1 MTGIARVL
9 QRVASRSGLPQV
21 LARILILILILVVIA
36 PIAAAVESRTTVTLG
51 VLSFRPKPETMARWQ
66 ATADYLS
73 ARTGYSF
80 SLAALTYPE
89 LEAAISQRRIDF
101 VLTNPAHYVLMT
113 RRNGL
118 SSPLA
123 TLVNL
128 ENGQPITQFGGVIAT
143 RAGRH
148 DLARL
153 ADLKGKVVAT
163 PDTGSFGGYQT
174 QAYELAQ
181 AGLPVADNIRLLI
194 TGMPH
199 DTALHAMLEGRADA
213 AFVRTGLIESMI
225 QDGRVEASQIA
236 VLNRLHA
243 TGFPF
248 LHSTRLYPEW
258 PIAAM
263 PQTDAQL
270 GRAVSQALFALS
282 ADHPASRQGQYQ
294 GWAIPA
300 DYEPVRTLMQSLR
313 LPPFDAAPAF
323 TLRDIIDKHGVVISL
338 ASAAGSAIVVLLFM
352 LAARQKQLRIQEQ
365 RLSEER
371 RQLLAALGEGV
382 YGVDRE
388 GRGTFFNPAALALLG
403 YQEDELLGQDQH
415 QLSHHHF
422 PNGELYDKEGCPIFL
437 TLRDGQVRR
446 CEEWFFRKDGSG
458 FPVEVTVAPINR
470 ESILIGA
477 VVVFH
482 DISQRLAAQARD
494 RLLVSALEA
503 VPNGIVITDPQ
514 ARIEWVNPAFETLT
528 GYDHLEA
535 AGRRPAELVKSGLQD
550 QAFYA
555 LMWKTI
561 LAGQTWR
568 GEVINKK
575 RDGSHYHE
583 ELIIAPVLDASGE
596 LRHFVGIKQDISER
610 KRLEAE
616 LRQQAST
623 DALTGLANRR
633 HFLALLEQEAARQ
646 KRFDEPTAAL
656 LMFDLDHFKQI
667 NDNYGHAAGDA
678 VLRRFAVLLQASLR
692 KTDRAGRLGG
702 EEFAILLIG
711 ADSQGALDFAERLR
725 QEVAADAVAFE
736 TKTLRVTVSVGLTRL
751 SVSEVS
757 ADTALARADAAL
769 YQAKANGRNR
779 VESA

>member
-1 MTGIARVL
+1 MTGIERVM
-9 QRVASRSGLPQV
+9 QRVATRSNLQWV
-21 LARILILILILVVIA
+21 LARILILILVLIA
-36 PIAAAVESRTTVTLG
+36 PIAAAVESRSTVTLG
-51 VLSFRPKPETMARWQ
+51 VLSFRPKPETQARWQ

-73 ARTGYSF
+73 ASTGRTF
-80 SLAALTYPE
+80 RLAALTYPE
-89 LEAAISQRRIDF
+89 LEAAISQRSIDF

-128 ENGQPITQFGGVIAT
+128 ENGQPITQFGGVIAI

-163 PDTGSFGGYQT
+163 PDTGSFGGYQS

-181 AGLPVADNIRLLI
+181 AGFPVADTIRLLV

-213 AFVRTGLIESMI
+213 AFVRTGLIESLV

-236 VLNRLHA
+236 ILNRLQA

-300 DYEPVRTLMQSLR
+300 DYEPVRAMMQSLR
-313 LPPFDAAPAF
+313 LPPFDVAPTF
-323 TLRDIIDKHGVVISL
+323 TLRDIIDKHGLVISL
-338 ASAAGSAIVVLLFM
+338 AGAAGSAIVVLLFM

-388 GRGTFFNPAALALLG
+388 GRGTFFNPAALVMLG
-403 YQEDELLGQDQH
+403 YQEEELLGKDQH
-415 QLSHHHF
+415 QLIHHHF
-422 PNGELYDKEGCPIFL
+422 PNGDLYDKERCPIFL
-437 TLRDGQVRR
+437 TLRDGKVRR
-446 CEEWFFRKDGSG
+446 CEEWFFRKDGGG
-458 FPVEVTVAPINR
+458 FPVEVTAAPIER
-470 ESILIGA
+470 EGVRIGA
-477 VVVFH
+477 AVVFH

-514 ARIEWVNPAFETLT
+514 ARIEWVNPAFQTLT
-528 GYDHLEA
+528 GYDLSEA
-535 AGRRPAELVKSGLQD
+535 AGRRPAELVKSGVHNQT
-550 QAFYA
+550 FYA
-555 LMWKTI
+555 SMWKTI

-583 ELIIAPVLDASGE
+583 ELTIAPVIGTSGE
-596 LRHFVGIKQDISER
+596 LQHFVGIKQDISER

-633 HFLALLEQEAARQ
+633 HFLALLEQETARQ
-646 KRFDEPTAAL
+646 KRFDEPIAAL

-667 NDNYGHAAGDA
+667 NDNHGHAAGDA
-678 VLRRFAVLLQASLR
+678 MLRRFAELLQASLR

-711 ADSQGALDFAERLR
+711 ADSQSAVDFAERLR
-725 QEVAADAVAFE
+725 QQVETDEVTFE
-736 TKTLRVTVSVGLTRL
+736 NKTLRVTVSVGVTHL
-751 SVSEVS
+751 SVSDVS